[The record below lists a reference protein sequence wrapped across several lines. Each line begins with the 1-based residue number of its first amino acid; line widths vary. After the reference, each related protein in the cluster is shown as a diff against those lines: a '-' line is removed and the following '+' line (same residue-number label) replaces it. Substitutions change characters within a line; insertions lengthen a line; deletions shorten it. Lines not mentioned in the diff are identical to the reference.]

1 MRPSLNN
8 SAARGKGSA
17 LRPGRRCVPP
27 VSKTWQTAPR
37 RYDRRKIM
45 TTAIYPGS
53 FDPITSAPLDV
64 MERAAKLF
72 DRLIIAVAHNDEKKP
87 LFTALQRREL
97 IAASIA
103 SHDNV
108 EIVSFDG
115 LLVDFAAKTGASVV
129 VRGLRAVTDF
139 EYEFQMALMNKTLS
153 PDLETVFLT
162 SREAYT
168 YLSSRVI
175 KEVAR
180 LGGDVSKFVPQ
191 PVKSALRE
199 ALGN

>member
-1 MRPSLNN
+1 
-8 SAARGKGSA
+8 
-17 LRPGRRCVPP
+17 
-27 VSKTWQTAPR
+27 
-37 RYDRRKIM
+37 M
-45 TTAIYPGS
+45 TTALYPGS
-53 FDPITSAPLDV
+53 FDPITFGHLDV

-72 DRLIIAVAHNDEKKP
+72 DRLIIAVADNAEKKP
-87 LFTALQRREL
+87 LFTAKQRAAL
-97 IAASIA
+97 IRQSIGA
-103 SHDNV
+103 RANV

-115 LLVDFAAKTGASVV
+115 LLVDFAKKCGATAV

-162 SREAYT
+162 SREAFT

-180 LGGDVSKFVPQ
+180 LGGNISKFVPP
-191 PVKSALRE
+191 PVAAALKK
-199 ALGN
+199 ALKK

>member
-1 MRPSLNN
+1 
-8 SAARGKGSA
+8 
-17 LRPGRRCVPP
+17 
-27 VSKTWQTAPR
+27 
-37 RYDRRKIM
+37 M

-53 FDPITSAPLDV
+53 FDPITFGHLDV

-72 DRLIIAVAHNDEKKP
+72 DRLIIAVADNSDKHP
-87 LFTALQRREL
+87 LFTAEQRMKL
-97 IAASIA
+97 IADSIGTRVK
-103 SHDNV
+103 V

-115 LLVDFAAKTGASVV
+115 LLVDFAKKSGAAAV

-162 SREAYT
+162 SREAFT

-180 LGGDVSKFVPQ
+180 LGGDITKFVPP
-191 PVKSALRE
+191 PVAAALKK
-199 ALGN
+199 ALKK

>member
-1 MRPSLNN
+1 
-8 SAARGKGSA
+8 
-17 LRPGRRCVPP
+17 
-27 VSKTWQTAPR
+27 
-37 RYDRRKIM
+37 M

-53 FDPITSAPLDV
+53 FDPITFGHLDV

-72 DRLIIAVAHNDEKKP
+72 DRLIVAVAHNADKHP
-87 LFTALQRREL
+87 LFTAKQRMQL
-97 IAASIA
+97 IADSIGTRA
-103 SHDNV
+103 KV

-115 LLVDFAAKTGASVV
+115 LLVDFAKTCGAAAV

-153 PDLETVFLT
+153 PELETVFLT
-162 SREAYT
+162 SREAFT

-180 LGGDVSKFVPQ
+180 LGGDITKFVPP
-191 PVKSALRE
+191 PVAAALNE
-199 ALGN
+199 ALKK

>member
-1 MRPSLNN
+1 
-8 SAARGKGSA
+8 
-17 LRPGRRCVPP
+17 
-27 VSKTWQTAPR
+27 
-37 RYDRRKIM
+37 M
-45 TTAIYPGS
+45 TTALYPGS
-53 FDPITSAPLDV
+53 FDPITFGHLDV

-72 DRLIIAVAHNDEKKP
+72 DRLIIAVADNAEKKP
-87 LFTALQRREL
+87 LFTAKQRAAL
-97 IAASIA
+97 IRQSIGA
-103 SHDNV
+103 RANV

-115 LLVDFAAKTGASVV
+115 LLVDFAKECGATAV

-162 SREAYT
+162 SREAFT

-180 LGGDVSKFVPQ
+180 LGGDISKFVPP
-191 PVKSALRE
+191 PVAAALKK
-199 ALGN
+199 ALKK